1 MTVTIPPWS
10 IRAGALASWLA
21 FNLTRGTGTV
31 AGMGLEIFGSVASVA
46 VTPLSP
52 LVGTACQLAVQG
64 AKRQLVDASEMTAIV
79 AGAAAAVSVTSACVV
94 GNWIFEEA
102 PGAIDLLIK
111 MRTQRDTAIV
121 DTSGESF
128 VMIEDGSDDV
138 KQSSDSIEEEYNEG
152 GGTQSTSSRL

>member
-10 IRAGALASWLA
+10 IRAGALASWVT

-46 VTPLSP
+46 VAPLSP

-64 AKRQLVDASEMTAIV
+64 AKKQLVDASEMTAIV
-79 AGAAAAVSVTSACVV
+79 AGAAAAVGVTSVCVV
-94 GNWIFEEA
+94 GNWIYEEA

-111 MRTQRDTAIV
+111 MRTQRDAIV

-128 VMIEDGSDDV
+128 VMIEDGEVANSGDV
-138 KQSSDSIEEEYNEG
+138 KRSVDPSESEQDG
-152 GGTQSTSSRL
+152 RA

>member
-10 IRAGALASWLA
+10 IRAGALASWVT

-46 VTPLSP
+46 VAPLSP
-52 LVGTACQLAVQG
+52 LVGAACQLAVQG

-79 AGAAAAVSVTSACVV
+79 AGAAAGVGVTSACVI
-94 GNWIFEEA
+94 GNWIYEEA

-111 MRTQRDTAIV
+111 MRTQRDAIV

-128 VMIEDGSDDV
+128 VMIEDGEVANRSDDV
-138 KQSSDSIEEEYNEG
+138 KPSVDPLEDEHDG
-152 GGTQSTSSRL
+152 